1 MELLDTNWPIGV
13 DTLKLE
19 QQVFIRQAQIELQEV
34 SQEALINATLN
45 LLILNYRLQNMYNNV
60 VSGEEQKS

>member
-45 LLILNYRLQNMYNNV
+45 LLTLNYRLQNMYNTV
-60 VSGEEQKS
+60 VGEEEQKS

>member
-45 LLILNYRLQNMYNNV
+45 LLILNYRLQNMYNTV
-60 VSGEEQKS
+60 VSGEVK

>member
-19 QQVFIRQAQIELQEV
+19 QQVFIRQAEIEMQEI
-34 SQEALINATLN
+34 SLEDLINVTLN
-45 LLILNYRLQNMYNNV
+45 LLILNYRLQNMYSTV
-60 VSGEEQKS
+60 VSGDVK